1 MNYKYLIL
9 DFGNVIAYPETGK
22 WDITK
27 KFTELIDMNLFDYD
41 KFKEVRKKYQNI
53 LSEKITELEEEYNMF
68 LRFYDSILS
77 EMNISNYDKKI
88 SEEIAYDR
96 TYNNNKYILFD
107 NVINELKEL
116 KNKYKLI
123 LLTDNWPCTFPYL
136 NTHKIY
142 DYFDKVYVSSFYGVE
157 KKDGK
162 FFEYPIK
169 DFNIKNG
176 EALFIDDKEDNLDIA
191 KSYGM
196 DVMLMDRN
204 GKVSESK
211 YKIINNLNIDL

>member
-96 TYNNNKYILFD
+96 TYNNNKYILFN
-107 NVINELKEL
+107 NVIDELEKLKE
-116 KNKYKLI
+116 KYKLL

-136 NTHKIY
+136 KEKGIY

-157 KKDGK
+157 KKDGL

-169 DFNIKNG
+169 DFNIKKG
-176 EALFIDDKEDNLDIA
+176 EALFIDDNEDNLA
-191 KSYGM
+191 KAASYGM

-204 GKVSESK
+204 NKVSESK
-211 YKIINNLNIDL
+211 YKIINKLKI